1 MNDPAILLDFI
12 VRCQVV
18 LCSLSGGSAG
28 ADVDMYFHSL
38 KNGNLVHY
46 SNTHSF
52 GYYAKVIYKKAGWP
66 IGRYGI
72 NNRNLTSL
80 GKGCSLLSKFSLSI
94 VL

>member
-38 KNGNLVHY
+38 KNGNLIHY
-46 SNTHSF
+46 SNIKNKQRNNNTKISF
-52 GYYAKVIYKKAGWP
+52 DEVMLPAC
-66 IGRYGI
+66 GRQA
-72 NNRNLTSL
+72 RND
-80 GKGCSLLSKFSLSI
+80 KRI
-94 VL
+94 